1 MGIFMSAVLP
11 AVLTMVISYLLGSIN
26 SSIIFTKLF
35 SHEDIREMGSGNA
48 GTTNVLRSVGKR
60 AAACT
65 LRLTLSKGC
74 WRSSS
79 GGCCSNILRPPIRW
93 RVSLRG
99 SLSST
104 ARIWLVSS
112 VYWGMT
118 FRCSLGFRGG
128 KGVLTSWSIIL
139 LIDWRSF
146 VVVIVVFIVVV
157 LLTRIVS
164 AGSISAGI
172 AFPICTFVFNYLVDY
187 RMFQIGS
194 PTYCVLT
201 MIVAL
206 FLGGLL
212 VGKHHANIARLRA
225 GTEKK
230 LSVKKH

>member
-1 MGIFMSAVLP
+1 MMQFFLAGVLSAVI
-11 AVLTMVISYLLGSIN
+11 AYLLGSI
-26 SSIIFTKLF
+26 SFSILFTKFF
-35 SHEDIREMGSGNA
+35 SHKDIRSMGSGNA
-48 GTTNVLRSVGKR
+48 GTTNVLRSVGAKAAVCTFVFDFAKGVVAVLIGKLIFQAFYPTAGLANVMSEFEFVQYGAFI
-60 AAACT
+60 AAAFCV
-65 LRLTLSKGC
+65 LGHDF
-74 WRSSS
+74 
-79 GGCCSNILRPPIRW
+79 P
-93 RVSLRG
+93 V
-99 SLSST
+99 
-104 ARIWLVSS
+104 
-112 VYWGMT
+112 
-118 FRCSLGFRGG
+118 FFGFRGG

-225 GTEKK
+225 GTDKK

>member
-1 MGIFMSAVLP
+1 M
-11 AVLTMVISYLLGSIN
+11 
-26 SSIIFTKLF
+26 
-35 SHEDIREMGSGNA
+35 
-48 GTTNVLRSVGKR
+48 
-60 AAACT
+60 
-65 LRLTLSKGC
+65 
-74 WRSSS
+74 
-79 GGCCSNILRPPIRW
+79 
-93 RVSLRG
+93 
-99 SLSST
+99 
-104 ARIWLVSS
+104 
-112 VYWGMT
+112 
-118 FRCSLGFRGG
+118 
-128 KGVLTSWSIIL
+128 TSWSIIL

-212 VGKHHANIARLRA
+212 VGKTSCEYRA
-225 GTEKK
+225 LACGHGKETQREKA
-230 LSVKKH
+230 LSDYNGKNRKGC

>member
-1 MGIFMSAVLP
+1 MF
-11 AVLTMVISYLLGSIN
+11 
-26 SSIIFTKLF
+26 F
-35 SHEDIREMGSGNA
+35 
-48 GTTNVLRSVGKR
+48 
-60 AAACT
+60 
-65 LRLTLSKGC
+65 
-74 WRSSS
+74 
-79 GGCCSNILRPPIRW
+79 
-93 RVSLRG
+93 
-99 SLSST
+99 
-104 ARIWLVSS
+104 
-112 VYWGMT
+112 
-118 FRCSLGFRGG
+118 GFRGG